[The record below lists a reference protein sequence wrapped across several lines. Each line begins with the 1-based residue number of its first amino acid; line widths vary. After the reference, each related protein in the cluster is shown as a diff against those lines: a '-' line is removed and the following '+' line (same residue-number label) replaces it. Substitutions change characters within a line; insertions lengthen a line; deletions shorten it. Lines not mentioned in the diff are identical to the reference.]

1 MEPARVAFVLRQVCH
16 SLDEAHAR
24 GLIHRDV
31 KPANIFL
38 CCLGPDHDFV
48 KVLDFGLV
56 KHVLAAPG
64 TMLTGMGETAGTPAY
79 MAPEIALGSA
89 VLDGRADIYS
99 LGCVAY
105 YLLTGAPVFSHRVAV
120 ATALAH
126 VQEDPVPPSERSEQ
140 DIPPALE
147 ALILQCLAKDPAAR
161 PASASELG
169 DRLAATVPAA
179 AWTDQMAHRWW
190 KLHDPQPQPF
200 AVHDAD
206 ARGDRHGRHVAKQF
220 HDDTSDHTPVYTLAP
235 ALPPRDD
242 A

>member
-1 MEPARVAFVLRQVCH
+1 
-16 SLDEAHAR
+16 
-24 GLIHRDV
+24 
-31 KPANIFL
+31 
-38 CCLGPDHDFV
+38 
-48 KVLDFGLV
+48 
-56 KHVLAAPG
+56 
-64 TMLTGMGETAGTPAY
+64 
-79 MAPEIALGSA
+79 
-89 VLDGRADIYS
+89 
-99 LGCVAY
+99 
-105 YLLTGAPVFSHRVAV
+105 
-120 ATALAH
+120 
-126 VQEDPVPPSERSEQ
+126 VPPSERSEQ
-140 DIPPALE
+140 DIPAALE